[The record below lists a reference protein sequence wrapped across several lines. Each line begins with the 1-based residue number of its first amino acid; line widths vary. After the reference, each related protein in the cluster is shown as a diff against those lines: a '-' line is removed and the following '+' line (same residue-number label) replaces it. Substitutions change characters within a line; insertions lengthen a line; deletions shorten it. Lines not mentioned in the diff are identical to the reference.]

1 MCSSDL
7 SSKNAEMEYIDILLE
22 GKSNEFKGRVL
33 AFIRKY
39 KIDAND
45 PTFMLLVAIGGLDVA
60 LVDLPQILAQGQQ
73 GMSEEMKRVKSDF
86 TKLWQPAITALKAE
100 IEEVKRLQQEGDVR
114 ATRKERELSQKMAT
128 VENAIFALDTNIKAL
143 EGIESRI
150 KSDYLGL
157 ARGLKEYKEELANG
171 LNKLE
176 ERDSVKV
183 LDFDKWR
190 AEHWLLCLGT
200 MVLGLLF
207 GIDSW
212 RTHSD
217 LNRVSEQLDRV
228 NEQLDRVLTHVD
240 YNATK
245 LGRIEKHLGVKK
257 PKSE

>member
-1 MCSSDL
+1 MAVNL
-7 SSKNAEMEYIDILLE
+7 NGSSKNAEMEYIDILLE

-60 LVDLPQILAQGQQ
+60 LVDLPQAVAKGQQ
-73 GMSEEMKRVKSDF
+73 GMSEEIKRVESEF
-86 TKLWQPAITALKAE
+86 GKLWRTAIADLKAE
-100 IEEVKRLQQEGDVR
+100 IEDVKTVHQEQDLR
-114 ATRKERELSQKMAT
+114 STTREGQLNQKIAVLT
-128 VENAIFALDTNIKAL
+128 AAISALDTNIKAL

-150 KSDYLGL
+150 KADYLGL
-157 ARGLKEYKEELANG
+157 ATGLAAYKQELATG

-176 ERDSVKV
+176 QRDSIKIW
-183 LDFDKWR
+183 DYDKWR
-190 AEHWLLCLGT
+190 AEHWLFLIST
-200 MVLGLLF
+200 MFLALLF

-217 LNRVSEQLDRV
+217 LSRVSEQLDRV
-228 NEQLDRVLTHVD
+228 LTKVD

>member
-1 MCSSDL
+1 MAVNFNG

-60 LVDLPQILAQGQQ
+60 LVDLPQAIERGQK
-73 GMSEEMKRVKSDF
+73 GMSEEIKRVEGEF
-86 TKLWQPAITALKAE
+86 GKLWRTAIAALKAE
-100 IEEVKRLQQEGDVR
+100 IEEVKAVHQERDLKS
-114 ATRKERELSQKMAT
+114 TTKERELDRKIAVIQA
-128 VENAIFALDTNIKAL
+128 AILAVDSNIKAL

-150 KSDYLGL
+150 KADYASLL
-157 ARGLKEYKEELANG
+157 RGLTAYKQELATG
-171 LNKLE
+171 LDRLE

-183 LDFDKWR
+183 WDYDKWR
-190 AEHWLLCLGT
+190 AEHWLLFVGT
-200 MVLGLLF
+200 FFLALIF
-207 GIDSW
+207 CIDSW

-217 LNRVSEQLDRV
+217 LDLVRER
-228 NEQLDRVLTHVD
+228 LDRVLTKVD

>member
-1 MCSSDL
+1 MAVNFNG

-60 LVDLPQILAQGQQ
+60 LVELPQALATGQK
-73 GMSEEMKRVKSDF
+73 GMSEEVKRIEGEF
-86 TKLWQPAITALKAE
+86 GKLWRTAIAALKSE
-100 IEEVKRLQQEGDVR
+100 IEEVKTVHQERDLR
-114 ATRKERELSQKMAT
+114 STAKERELDRKIAVVQT
-128 VENAIFALDTNIKAL
+128 AILAVDSNIKAL

-150 KSDYLGL
+150 KADYASLL
-157 ARGLKEYKEELANG
+157 RGLTAYKQELATG
-171 LNKLE
+171 LDKLE
-176 ERDSVKV
+176 ERDSIKIW
-183 LDFDKWR
+183 DYDKWR

-200 MVLGLLF
+200 FFLALIF
-207 GIDSW
+207 CIDSW

-217 LNRVSEQLDRV
+217 LNLVSEK
-228 NEQLDRVLTHVD
+228 LDRVLTKVD

-257 PKSE
+257 PKD

>member
-1 MCSSDL
+1 MAVNFNGSG
-7 SSKNAEMEYIDILLE
+7 KNAEMEYIDILLE

-183 LDFDKWR
+183 WDYQKWR
-190 AEHWLLCLGT
+190 AEHWLLFVGT
-200 MVLGLLF
+200 VFLGLLF
-207 GIDSW
+207 GVDSW
-212 RTHSD
+212 RVHSE
-217 LNRVSEQLDRV
+217 LNRVNQQLEQ
-228 NEQLDRVLTHVD
+228 VLKHVD

>member
-1 MCSSDL
+1 MAVNL
-7 SSKNAEMEYIDILLE
+7 NGSSKNAEMEYIDILLE

-60 LVDLPQILAQGQQ
+60 LVDLPQAVAKGQQ
-73 GMSEEMKRVKSDF
+73 GMSEEIKRVESEF
-86 TKLWQPAITALKAE
+86 GKLWRTAIAALKAE
-100 IEEVKRLQQEGDVR
+100 IEEVKAVHQERDLR
-114 ATRKERELSQKMAT
+114 STAKERELDRKIAVVQT
-128 VENAIFALDTNIKAL
+128 AILAVDSNIKAL

-150 KSDYLGL
+150 KADYSSLL
-157 ARGLKEYKEELANG
+157 RGLTAYKQELATG
-171 LNKLE
+171 LDRLE
-176 ERDSVKV
+176 ERDSIKIW
-183 LDFDKWR
+183 DYDKWR
-190 AEHWLLCLGT
+190 AEHWLLVMSTFFLALIFC
-200 MVLGLLF
+200 
-207 GIDSW
+207 IDSW

-217 LNRVSEQLDRV
+217 LDLVRER
-228 NEQLDRVLTHVD
+228 LDRVLTKVD

>member
-1 MCSSDL
+1 MAVNFNG
-7 SSKNAEMEYIDILLE
+7 SSKNAELEYIDILLE

-60 LVDLPQILAQGQQ
+60 LVDLPQAVAQGQKS
-73 GMSEEMKRVKSDF
+73 MSEEMKRVEGEF
-86 TKLWQPAITALKAE
+86 GKLWRAAIAALKAE

-114 ATRKERELSQKMAT
+114 ATRKERELERKMAT

-150 KSDYLGL
+150 KSDYLGV

-171 LNKLE
+171 LNN
-176 ERDSVKV
+176 
-183 LDFDKWR
+183 FDKWR

-228 NEQLDRVLTHVD
+228 NEQLDRVLTNVD

>member
-1 MCSSDL
+1 MKLDFNG

-39 KIDAND
+39 KIDAKD

-60 LVDLPQILAQGQQ
+60 LVDLPQAIAKGQQ
-73 GMSEEMKRVKSDF
+73 GMSEEIKRVESEFDEIWR
-86 TKLWQPAITALKAE
+86 TAIADLKAE
-100 IEEVKRLQQEGDVR
+100 IEDVKTLHQERDLTSTTKEGQLD
-114 ATRKERELSQKMAT
+114 RKIAT
-128 VENAIFALDTNIKAL
+128 VQTAISAVDTNIKAL

-150 KSDYLGL
+150 NAGYSSLATGL
-157 ARGLKEYKEELANG
+157 VAYKQELATG

-176 ERDSVKV
+176 QRDSIKIW
-183 LDFDKWR
+183 DYDKWR
-190 AEHWLLCLGT
+190 AEHWLLFVGT
-200 MVLGLLF
+200 VFLGLLLC
-207 GIDSW
+207 IDSW
-212 RTHSD
+212 RVHSE
-217 LNRVSEQLDRV
+217 LNLVKEKL
-228 NEQLDRVLTHVD
+228 ERVLTHVD

>member
-1 MCSSDL
+1 MAVNL
-7 SSKNAEMEYIDILLE
+7 NGSSKNAELEYIDILLE

-60 LVDLPQILAQGQQ
+60 LVDLPQAVARGQKS
-73 GMSEEMKRVKSDF
+73 MSEEMKRVEGDF
-86 TKLWQPAITALKAE
+86 NKLWRSAIAALKAE
-100 IEEVKRLQQEGDVR
+100 IEEVKTVHQERDR
-114 ATRKERELSQKMAT
+114 RSTTKERELERQVTTVQMAISD
-128 VENAIFALDTNIKAL
+128 VSMNIKTL

-150 KSDYLGL
+150 KADYLSL
-157 ARGLKEYKEELANG
+157 ARGLKEYKEELATG

-183 LDFDKWR
+183 WDFERWR
-190 AEHWLLCLGT
+190 AEHWLLFCGS
-200 MVLGLLF
+200 VFLGLLF
-207 GIDSW
+207 CIDSW
-212 RTHSD
+212 RVHSELD
-217 LNRVSEQLDRV
+217 RVSEKLD
-228 NEQLDRVLTHVD
+228 NVLTKVG

>member
-1 MCSSDL
+1 MKIDFNG
-7 SSKNAEMEYIDILLE
+7 SSKNVEMEYIDILLE

-60 LVDLPQILAQGQQ
+60 LVDLPQAIAKGQQ
-73 GMSEEMKRVKSDF
+73 GMSEEIKRVESEF
-86 TKLWQPAITALKAE
+86 SKLWRTAISALKSE
-100 IEEVKRLQQEGDVR
+100 LEDVQTVHQERDLR
-114 ATRKERELSQKMAT
+114 STTKERELDRKIAAVQT
-128 VENAIFALDTNIKAL
+128 AISALDANILTL

-150 KSDYLGL
+150 KADYSSLAKGL
-157 ARGLKEYKEELANG
+157 VAYKQELATG

-176 ERDSVKV
+176 ERDSIKIW
-183 LDFDKWR
+183 DYDKWR
-190 AEHWLLCLGT
+190 AEHWLLFVGT
-200 MVLGLLF
+200 FFLALIFCV
-207 GIDSW
+207 DSW

-228 NEQLDRVLTHVD
+228 LTKVD

-245 LGRIEKHLGVKK
+245 LGRIERHLGVKK
-257 PKSE
+257 PKE

>member
-1 MCSSDL
+1 MAVNL
-7 SSKNAEMEYIDILLE
+7 NGSSKNAELEYIDVLLE

-60 LVDLPQILAQGQQ
+60 LVDLPQIFAQGQQ

-100 IEEVKRLQQEGDVR
+100 LEEVKTLQHDGDVR
-114 ATRKERELSQKMAT
+114 ATTKDRELDRKIAVVQA
-128 VENAIFALDTNIKAL
+128 AILALDANIKAL

-150 KSDYLGL
+150 NADYSSL
-157 ARGLKEYKEELANG
+157 ATELVAYKQELATG

-176 ERDSVKV
+176 ERDSVKIWNY
-183 LDFDKWR
+183 DKWR
-190 AEHWLLCLGT
+190 ADHWLLVMSTFFLALIFC
-200 MVLGLLF
+200 
-207 GIDSW
+207 IDSW

-217 LNRVSEQLDRV
+217 LNRVSEQL
-228 NEQLDRVLTHVD
+228 NRVLTKVD

-257 PKSE
+257 PKSD

>member
-1 MCSSDL
+1 MAVNFNG

-45 PTFMLLVAIGGLDVA
+45 PTFMLLVAIGGLDTA
-60 LVDLPQILAQGQQ
+60 LVDLPQAIAKGQK
-73 GMSEEMKRVKSDF
+73 GMSEEIKRIEGEF
-86 TKLWQPAITALKAE
+86 GKLWRTAIAALKSE
-100 IEEVKRLQQEGDVR
+100 IKDIETVQKTRDLT
-114 ATRKERELSQKMAT
+114 ATTKERELDRKIVAVQTAMSD
-128 VENAIFALDTNIKAL
+128 LDTNVKAL

-150 KSDYLGL
+150 KADYMSL
-157 ARGLKEYKEELANG
+157 ARGLAAYKQELATG
-171 LNKLE
+171 LDKLE
-176 ERDSVKV
+176 QRDSIKV
-183 LDFDKWR
+183 WDYDKWR
-190 AEHWLLCLGT
+190 AEHWLFLIST
-200 MVLGLLF
+200 MFLALLF

-228 NEQLDRVLTHVD
+228 LTKVD

-257 PKSE
+257 PKNE